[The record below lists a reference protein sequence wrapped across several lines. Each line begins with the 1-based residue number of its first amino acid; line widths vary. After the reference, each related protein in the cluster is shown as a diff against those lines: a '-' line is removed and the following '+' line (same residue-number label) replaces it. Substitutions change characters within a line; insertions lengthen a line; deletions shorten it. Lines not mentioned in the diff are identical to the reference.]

1 MARISVALDL
11 AETGAR
17 EIDLSDVSFSV
28 LQACALERWSPVIGD
43 PGIMGWVT
51 VATYLLAAA
60 VAAMVAKAGPFPAQ
74 SRRKERLFW
83 CVISA
88 MMIGLALN
96 KQLDLQSYMTAVARC
111 AAQLQGWYANRRIF
125 QVSVIAGLVVGMVIA
140 GGLLFVAMRGT
151 WRRSFLPL
159 MGLVF
164 VICFVAVRA
173 VGFHHV
179 DRLINLRAQDIRL
192 NALLELAGPVL
203 VALGGLLLLRFASDR
218 PVSRE

>member
-1 MARISVALDL
+1 M
-11 AETGAR
+11 
-17 EIDLSDVSFSV
+17 
-28 LQACALERWSPVIGD
+28 
-43 PGIMGWVT
+43 

-159 MGLVF
+159 VGLV
-164 VICFVAVRA
+164 VR
-173 VGFHHV
+173 H
-179 DRLINLRAQDIRL
+179 
-192 NALLELAGPVL
+192 
-203 VALGGLLLLRFASDR
+203 LLRRRAGRRLS
-218 PVSRE
+218 PC

>member
-1 MARISVALDL
+1 
-11 AETGAR
+11 
-17 EIDLSDVSFSV
+17 LSDVSFSIV
-28 LQACALERWSPVIGD
+28 QACALERWSPVIGD
-43 PGIMGWVT
+43 PGIMGWLT
-51 VATYLLAAA
+51 VATYLLAAF
-60 VAAMVAKAGPFPAQ
+60 VAAMVAKAGTFPMQ

-83 CVISA
+83 LVISA

-111 AAQLQGWYANRRIF
+111 AAQFQGWYADRRTV
-125 QVSVIAGLVVGMVIA
+125 QVSVIAGLVTGMVIV
-140 GGLLFVAMRGT
+140 GGLISVAMRGT

-179 DRLINLRAQDIRL
+179 DRLINLRAQDFRL

-203 VALGGLLLLRFASDR
+203 IIAGGLLLLRFAPER